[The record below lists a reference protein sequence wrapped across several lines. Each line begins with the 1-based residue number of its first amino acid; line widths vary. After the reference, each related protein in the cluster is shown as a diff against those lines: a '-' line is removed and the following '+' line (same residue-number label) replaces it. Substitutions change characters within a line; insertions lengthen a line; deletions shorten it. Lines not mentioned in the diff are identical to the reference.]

1 MTEKFEVTYNRL
13 DSIPALDRQTDRN
26 DETSRSTYQER
37 YEWFINVLLRQ
48 LFSVTPIKFTGYN
61 NGCIAAAYIS
71 LGGFVDWA
79 DEQNNLG
86 QRDDPIQQP
95 QLGYI
100 CICFTARHT
109 LNCYTA
115 RL

>member
-61 NGCIAAAYIS
+61 NGCIAAAYIR
-71 LGGFVDWA
+71 LCGFVDWA

-95 QLGYI
+95 QLGY
-100 CICFTARHT
+100 RMY
-109 LNCYTA
+109 LLYSPPYT
-115 RL
+115 